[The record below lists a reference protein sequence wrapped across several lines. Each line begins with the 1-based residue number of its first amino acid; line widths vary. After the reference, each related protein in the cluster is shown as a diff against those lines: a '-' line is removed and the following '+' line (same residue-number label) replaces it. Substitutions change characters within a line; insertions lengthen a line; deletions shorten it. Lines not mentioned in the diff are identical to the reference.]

1 MNKTELQQKIVDME
15 KQLAELKKEL
25 EKKDKGIWKP
35 EVGEVYYSIDEKCE
49 EYVKNNYGACRD
61 EKIFEC
67 GNYFKTKEEAER
79 MANYLK
85 YTNLLRKY
93 VEEHSEPLDW
103 NNSNQKKYFSYY
115 EYQTKRINTEW
126 CHSARG
132 QGAIYAS
139 SKEVLKEAIDFVG
152 EENIKKYIF
161 GIEE

>member
-1 MNKTELQQKIVDME
+1 MNKTQLQQKIVDME

-35 EVGEVYYSIDEKCE
+35 EEEGKYYYIDAQGLVVETKLNNWGRNVYFLSI
-49 EYVKNNYGACRD
+49 
-61 EKIFEC
+61 
-67 GNYFKTKEEAER
+67 GNYYKTEEEALK

-93 VEEHSEPLDW
+93 VEEHSEPIDW
-103 NNSNQKKYFSYY
+103 EDGTKKYFIYCTNQPRALIIDYDYY
-115 EYQTKRINTEW
+115 RYQGT
-126 CHSARG
+126 
-132 QGAIYAS
+132 IYAS
-139 SKEVLKEAIDFVG
+139 SEEVLLDAIEFVG